1 MYDSVVVMPLVP
13 TIAPIMHIQNCQD
26 LLCFAGLRAGCW
38 HADLKFHSSSRMKP
52 RWLAFALTLPTDD
65 VLFVQYTVPTIV
77 MSRQCDQHSKVAAG
91 RPYCSSQ
98 YSALLNMIAYQRSV
112 CA

>member
-1 MYDSVVVMPLVP
+1 ML
-13 TIAPIMHIQNCQD
+13 TKNG
-26 LLCFAGLRAGCW
+26 LCV

-77 MSRQCDQHSKVAAG
+77 MSRQCDQHNKV
-91 RPYCSSQ
+91 RQLQSHDQCCSSFQ
-98 YSALLNMIAYQRSV
+98 HT
-112 CA
+112 

>member
-1 MYDSVVVMPLVP
+1 MSTACVCVFGMLGQAVDADADEMGV
-13 TIAPIMHIQNCQD
+13 
-26 LLCFAGLRAGCW
+26 

-77 MSRQCDQHSKVAAG
+77 MSRQCDQHNKVCHLQCHEQWAHARLG
-91 RPYCSSQ
+91 VRKTQ
-98 YSALLNMIAYQRSV
+98 E
-112 CA
+112 